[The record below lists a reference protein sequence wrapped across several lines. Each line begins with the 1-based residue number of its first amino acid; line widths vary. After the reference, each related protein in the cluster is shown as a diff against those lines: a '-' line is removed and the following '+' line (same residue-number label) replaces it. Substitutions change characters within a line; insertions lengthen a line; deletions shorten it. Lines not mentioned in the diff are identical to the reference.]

1 MKTERRSADVL
12 LSAAMALV
20 FGLIFY
26 TFNTPLGPSIGS
38 GAGQGLRAV
47 YADF

>member
-26 TFNTPLGPSIGS
+26 TFNTPLGPSI
-38 GAGQGLRAV
+38 AATTRCI
-47 YADF
+47 